1 MRIKSFTALMLA
13 ILLAFGSLTSLA
25 ASTFSDVPDDHWAK
39 DYIEEM
45 YSIGLVTG
53 YPDGTFGP
61 GNAVSKWESLILA
74 SRVLGFNDQAN
85 AEYIDMA
92 ADQYMSKLAS
102 YNVNNKEELCY
113 LLYWGVLNDSDL
125 ADYLSEDK
133 KNSPELR
140 YEAAI
145 LLTKVMGGEEEA
157 LNQSSVVIEYDD
169 AADIPTAAKP
179 YVSYITKLKVMQG
192 TGNNKFDPLM
202 QVSRAQMSTMMYNTM
217 RAMNME
223 TQTVTVQSVVASQN
237 QITAY
242 DASGNSQKYY
252 AEDSTLYRAAGA
264 PAAINDI
271 TSGSVITMKI
281 QDGSVR
287 MIEWDPDSTEK
298 TASGKVVSAN
308 ATGGGE
314 IKIAVLNDD
323 GTTTTK
329 TFNVISTAS
338 VSLNGESIGL
348 SQIKTTHY
356 ATVYYTGENNVY
368 KIELENMNT
377 TVNGTFVSY
386 TVDPNT
392 ITIRLSDGTEQTYT
406 MLDDVGVVR
415 NNLDSSMYEI
425 SVGDRLMLVLE
436 YHQVKSIEATSVDQT
451 IEGTIKELTFGDTNY
466 ITVKLSDSSTE
477 KIVITE
483 STQIFIDDASSNMYA
498 LRPGAQVKVTTKSAN
513 ADKIYSYAVVAPSQ
527 IVGVV
532 TAVNSTYSIV
542 TINNAETG
550 TDQQVV
556 IKSNCTFIDNSNS
569 GINSLSKLKP
579 GYQVL
584 VLGTMSNGAYLVNT
598 LIVTQ

>member
-1 MRIKSFTALMLA
+1 MRTKSFIAVMLVV
-13 ILLAFGSLTSLA
+13 LLAFGSLTSLA

-74 SRVLGFNDQAN
+74 SRVLGFNDEEN
-85 AEYIDMA
+85 KEYIDMA
-92 ADQYMSKLAS
+92 ADKYMSKLAS

-113 LLYWGVLNDSDL
+113 LMYWGVLTESDL

-145 LLTKVMGGEEEA
+145 LLTKVMGGEAEA

-223 TQTVTVQSVVASQN
+223 TEFVTVQSVVASQK

-242 DASGNSQKYY
+242 DSEGNSHKFNTQ
-252 AEDSTLYRAAGA
+252 DTTIYRADGA
-264 PAAINDI
+264 PATISDIKSGTLIRLSIQNDTI
-271 TSGSVITMKI
+271 RLVEWSSDSV
-281 QDGSVR
+281 
-287 MIEWDPDSTEK
+287 EK
-298 TASGKVVSAN
+298 TASGKVVSSSA
-308 ATGGGE
+308 AGGGE
-314 IKIAVLNDD
+314 IKIAVLNED
-323 GTTTTK
+323 GTTTNK
-329 TFNVISTAS
+329 TFNVVSTAS
-338 VSLNGESIGL
+338 VSLNGDSVGL

-392 ITIRLSDGTEQTYT
+392 ITISLSNGTEQTYS

-415 NNLDSSMYEI
+415 NNLNASMYDI
-425 SVGDRLMLVLE
+425 AKGDKLMLVLE

-483 STQIFIDDASSNMYA
+483 STQVFIDDASSNMYA
-498 LRPGAQVKVTTKSAN
+498 LRPGAQVKITTKSAN

-532 TAVNSTYSIV
+532 TAVNPTYNIV
-542 TINNAETG
+542 TLTNSETG
-550 TDQQVV
+550 LDQQVV
-556 IKSNCTFIDNSNS
+556 IKSNCTIIDNSNS

-598 LIVTQ
+598 LIVTK